1 MIILEDTRQKPQQN
15 SHIREQLT
23 ALGYEV
29 KRCRLFVGDYTFP
42 TDQSV
47 CVDTKQDLQEVVG
60 NVTKQHERFAN
71 ECKRAKAA
79 GIKLVILVQDPK
91 ITELS
96 GVFGWYN
103 PRLRFSKVATTGRTL
118 AKIMYSMRD
127 KYGVQWEFATK
138 DKIGE
143 RIIELLEEGNNEV

>member
-29 KRCRLFVGDYTFP
+29 ERCRLFVGDYTFP

-127 KYGVQWEFATK
+127 KYGVQWEFVTK
-138 DKIGE
+138 DKIGK
-143 RIIELLEEGNNEV
+143 RIVELLQRG

>member
-23 ALGYEV
+23 DLGYEV
-29 KRCRLFVGDYTFP
+29 NRCRLFVGDYTFP

-103 PRLRFSKVATTGRTL
+103 PRIRFSKVATTGRTL

-138 DKIGE
+138 DKMGK

>member
-138 DKIGE
+138 DKMGK

>member
-1 MIILEDTRQKPQQN
+1 MIILEDTRQKPRQN
-15 SHIREQLT
+15 AHIREQLT

-118 AKIMYSMRD
+118 AKIMYTMRD

-143 RIIELLEEGNNEV
+143 RIVELLQRG

>member
-1 MIILEDTRQKPQQN
+1 MCI
-15 SHIREQLT
+15 
-23 ALGYEV
+23 
-29 KRCRLFVGDYTFP
+29 
-42 TDQSV
+42 
-47 CVDTKQDLQEVVG
+47 DTKQDLQEVVG
-60 NVTKQHERFAN
+60 NVTKQHERFTN
-71 ECKRAKAA
+71 ECKRANAA

-118 AKIMYSMRD
+118 AKIMCSMRD

-138 DKIGE
+138 DKMGK

>member
-103 PRLRFSKVATTGRTL
+103 PRIRFSKVATTGRTL

-138 DKIGE
+138 DKMGK
-143 RIIELLEEGNNEV
+143 RIIELLEEGNHEV

>member
-1 MIILEDTRQKPQQN
+1 MIILEDTRQKPRQN
-15 SHIREQLT
+15 AHIREQLT

-29 KRCRLFVGDYTFP
+29 KRCRLFVGEYTFP
-42 TDQSV
+42 TNQSV

-103 PRLRFSKVATTGRTL
+103 PRLRFSNVATTGRTL

-143 RIIELLEEGNNEV
+143 RIIELLEEGNNEI

>member
-1 MIILEDTRQKPQQN
+1 MIILEDTRQKPRQN
-15 SHIREQLT
+15 AHITKQLER
-23 ALGYEV
+23 LG
-29 KRCRLFVGDYTFP
+29 CRVVRTKLFCGDYTFP
-42 TDQSV
+42 TNQSV

-60 NVTKQHERFAN
+60 NVTKQHERFKR
-71 ECKRAKAA
+71 ECERAKEA

-103 PRLRFSKVATTGRTL
+103 PRLRFSKVATKGRTL

-138 DKIGE
+138 DKMGE
-143 RIIELLEEGNNEV
+143 RIIELLEEGNHEV